1 MENPTSVGA
10 GGQSYGERTSHKT
23 HKNDP
28 IGRGVK
34 TKDRPIDELL
44 CLHTI
49 DISVEIE
56 KSAKSVESPSSWD
69 SGRLVSSIEQ
79 DEKYWSSIC

>member
-1 MENPTSVGA
+1 MASEFLTKL
-10 GGQSYGERTSHKT
+10 T
-23 HKNDP
+23 KNDP

-34 TKDRPIDELL
+34 TTDRPYGELL

-56 KSAKSVESPSSWD
+56 KSAESVESPSSWD
-69 SGRLVSSIEQ
+69 SGRLVSSIEP
-79 DEKYWSSIC
+79 DEIYFRSSIC